1 MHRILC
7 IPRKLLETC
16 RLRVRFCPA
25 GIGRRLQRGGKQQKR
40 RLAKSLTGHDCRDR
54 HNSIGADYAESVHNS
69 GTISRPMAEPE
80 TTAPAKSENDSLV
93 ETEPS
98 KIPNRLFFRIGD
110 VAELAGVETH
120 VLRFWESEFPRFSP
134 KKTSTGQRQYRRKD
148 VEAVLEIKRLLY
160 DEGYTIAGARKV
172 LRQKAKSKRKV
183 PAVNTQPALLFPEPQ
198 AANPKILAVIKQEL
212 RKILTLLER
221 R

>member
-1 MHRILC
+1 M
-7 IPRKLLETC
+7 
-16 RLRVRFCPA
+16 
-25 GIGRRLQRGGKQQKR
+25 
-40 RLAKSLTGHDCRDR
+40 
-54 HNSIGADYAESVHNS
+54 AESE
-69 GTISRPMAEPE
+69 TPATPE
-80 TTAPAKSENDSLV
+80 SESQSIITT
-93 ETEPS
+93 ETPT
-98 KIPNRLFFRIGD
+98 IPNRLFFRIGD

-120 VLRFWESEFPRFSP
+120 VLRFWEAEFPRLSP

-160 DEGYTIAGARKV
+160 DEGYTIAGARMV

-183 PAVNTQPALLFPEPQ
+183 RAVNTQPALLFSEPQ
-198 AANPKILAVIKQEL
+198 AANPKILAVIKLEL

>member
-1 MHRILC
+1 
-7 IPRKLLETC
+7 
-16 RLRVRFCPA
+16 
-25 GIGRRLQRGGKQQKR
+25 
-40 RLAKSLTGHDCRDR
+40 
-54 HNSIGADYAESVHNS
+54 
-69 GTISRPMAEPE
+69 MAEPE